1 MSVAPGP
8 AAPPPAAPA
17 PAPPSMIPGDG
28 SISGFVV
35 GKNGEV
41 YSGVRVVLKQ
51 PAVGSAP
58 VRTTNTDENGEFIFN
73 DVPAGAFHLTFTSSG
88 FVTQSVSG
96 VVQAGEN
103 YDARST
109 VLPVADTTSDVHVT
123 ASVADIAQAQLKIEE
138 TQRIAGIIPNFY
150 VTYDPHAAPLTTRQ
164 KYQLA
169 WKTNL
174 DPVTWV
180 MTGAVAGFEQADNTF
195 AGYGQGMQGYA
206 KRFGANYADAF
217 TDTML
222 GGAVLP
228 SLFKQDPRYFVKGTG
243 SVKSRFWYA
252 VANSLICKG
261 DNGHWEPNYSAIL
274 GGLASGGL
282 ANLYYP
288 SSDKA
293 SMTVTFEGAGLGIA
307 SGAAQNLFQEFL
319 IRKLTPHLHR
329 DSPPQQ

>member
-1 MSVAPGP
+1 
-8 AAPPPAAPA
+8 
-17 PAPPSMIPGDG
+17 MIPGDG

-35 GKNGEV
+35 GKNGEI
-41 YSGVRVVLKQ
+41 YSGVHVVLKQ
-51 PAVGSAP
+51 AGSTSPA
-58 VRTTNTDENGEFIFN
+58 VRTTDTDENGEFIFN
-73 DVPAGAFHLTFTSSG
+73 GVPAGAFHLTLSSSG
-88 FVTQSVSG
+88 FVTQNVSG
-96 VVQAGEN
+96 VVQAGAN
-103 YDARST
+103 YDARSI
-109 VLPVADTTSDVHVT
+109 VLPVANTTSDVRVT

-138 TQRIAGIIPNFY
+138 TQRVLGIVPNFY
-150 VTYDPHAAPLTTRQ
+150 VTYDPHAAPLTTKQ

-169 WKTNL
+169 WKTNI

-180 MTGAVAGFEQADNTF
+180 MTGALAGFEQADNTF

-217 TDTML
+217 SDTML

-243 SVKSRFWYA
+243 SVNSRFWYA
-252 VANSLICKG
+252 VANSVICKG

-274 GGLASGGL
+274 GGLAAGGL

-293 SMTVTFEGAGLGIA
+293 NMTVTFEGAGLGIV

-319 IRKLTPHLHR
+319 IRKLTPHFRHAN
-329 DSPPQQ
+329 PQQ